1 MKTPFVRGGPMKRA
15 DGTGRGRAGE
25 GLYAYCVLLD
35 PEGFDPA
42 TAGLEGDSPVS
53 VVPCRRLG
61 MVVRR
66 VPLSEFDPGRV
77 RAKLQD
83 WVWLESRVRRHE
95 ALIEKVMRHRPVA
108 PIRFGTV
115 YLDEAG
121 VRDFL
126 AKNERELLE
135 GLKRLAG
142 KEEWNV
148 RAYVEWAA
156 LRASAE
162 GAGGAQGRA
171 SRETEGGPP
180 GRAYLL
186 RKKRDLLLAE
196 GIDRRAGEWER
207 EWVGRLRGS
216 AEGVALNEPLGAREA
231 RDGKEMVLN
240 AACLVAKDRWPEFR
254 RTLEALSARYGKE
267 GCSFRCTGPWPP
279 YNFSPRGREMTGR
292 GGRGR

>member
-1 MKTPFVRGGPMKRA
+1 MEKA

-42 TAGLEGDSPVS
+42 AARLEGDGPVS
-53 VVPCRRLG
+53 VVSRRRLG
-61 MVVRR
+61 MAVRR

-83 WVWLESRVRRHE
+83 WVWLESRARRHE
-95 ALIEKVMRHRPVA
+95 ALIEKIMRHRPVA

-135 GLKRLAG
+135 GLERLAG

-148 RAYVEWAA
+148 RAYVERAA
-156 LRASAE
+156 LRAPAKGAAGALRRTGGGEAE
-162 GAGGAQGRA
+162 
-171 SRETEGGPP
+171 PP

-196 GIDRRAGEWER
+196 GIDRRAGQWER

-231 RDGKEMVLN
+231 GDGKEMVLN
-240 AACLVAKDRWPEFR
+240 AAFLVAKDRRPEFR

-267 GCSFRCTGPWPP
+267 GCSFQCTGPWPP

-292 GGRGR
+292 EGRGT